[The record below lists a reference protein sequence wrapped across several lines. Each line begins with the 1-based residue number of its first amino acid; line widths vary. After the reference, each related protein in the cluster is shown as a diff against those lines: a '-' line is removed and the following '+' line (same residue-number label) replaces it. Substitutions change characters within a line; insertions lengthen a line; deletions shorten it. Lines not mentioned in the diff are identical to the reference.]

1 MFFQP
6 TKYSSTIDCCI
17 LLGVKNFENI
27 RIMTQTHVGISGSVK
42 NGIVLAVRTK
52 FFMLTVITTL
62 DR

>member
-52 FFMLTVITTL
+52 CVMLTVITTL